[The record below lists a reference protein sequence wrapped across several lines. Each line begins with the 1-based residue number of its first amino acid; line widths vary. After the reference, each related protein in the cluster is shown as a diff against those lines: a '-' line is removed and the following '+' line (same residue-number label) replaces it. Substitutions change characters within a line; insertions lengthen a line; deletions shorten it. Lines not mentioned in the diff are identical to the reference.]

1 MTIEGQDIPLNR
13 RTYTPSIL
21 KLLGSDLHLYITH
34 QIKMNKEIK
43 STTSIKNI
51 LTAMERI
58 PSFKLRFDSAQDYVE
73 YMLKRDLEIM
83 KKNPTKKL

>member
-1 MTIEGQDIPLNR
+1 
-13 RTYTPSIL
+13 
-21 KLLGSDLHLYITH
+21 
-34 QIKMNKEIK
+34 MNKEIK